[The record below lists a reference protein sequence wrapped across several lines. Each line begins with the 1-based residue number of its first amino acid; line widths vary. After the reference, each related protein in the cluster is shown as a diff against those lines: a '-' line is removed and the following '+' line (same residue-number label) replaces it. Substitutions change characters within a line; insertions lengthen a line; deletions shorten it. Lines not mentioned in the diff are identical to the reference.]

1 MTKRA
6 YLLAIAT
13 AATLLAGG
21 GVAVAGEGDEQ
32 TKAARCEQV
41 LERIAAK
48 RGVSVEELKAKRSA
62 HALERVDAALA
73 AGRISAERAA
83 EIRARVEAGT
93 AGCGRL
99 LGRVKAR
106 LRAGAHRLALRAAA
120 EYLGTTAA
128 ELAARRRSGQSIAQI
143 AEASGKSVAGLEE
156 ALVAAF
162 EDRLERAV
170 GLTEEQ
176 RAKLLARFEERVERF
191 IDAVPEAKAS

>member
-1 MTKRA
+1 
-6 YLLAIAT
+6 
-13 AATLLAGG
+13 
-21 GVAVAGEGDEQ
+21 
-32 TKAARCEQV
+32 
-41 LERIAAK
+41 
-48 RGVSVEELKAKRSA
+48 VSVEELKATRSA
-62 HALERVDAALA
+62 RALERVDAALA

-83 EIRARVEAGT
+83 EIRARVAAGT

-99 LGRVKAR
+99 LGRMKAR
-106 LRAGAHRLALRAAA
+106 LRTGAHALALRAAA

-128 ELAARRRSGQSIAQI
+128 ELAAKRRSGQSIAQI